1 MEGTEFGPPEEPPVQ
16 TDQPS
21 LIALENAHL
30 HHAFN
35 QLSPLVYMR
44 HVNQEEEAN
53 NQQMAVEQQT
63 YVNEANA
70 QLVLTNA
77 SLRRKWEAEPDD
89 DEEHERLKNDF
100 FHARFILR
108 TMTEDRGQAGARVF
122 AAEQALDTDQREHPE
137 NPSAALA
144 EAYAAHSAN
153 YDLRTSMIDDFLESK
168 REKPLPRKKNAKK
181 GRPAAEKAAARA
193 AKQAAMKTEAEATAD
208 EETSARPEDQEAHNP
223 ETPPRAEDYFGYESA
238 GSKAASSVSKKH
250 SSEDSQEEYSQDGYL
265 YHRGNANR
273 HGHRDRE
280 EYFPD
285 TGNCWYHC

>member
-1 MEGTEFGPPEEPPVQ
+1 
-16 TDQPS
+16 
-21 LIALENAHL
+21 
-30 HHAFN
+30 
-35 QLSPLVYMR
+35 MR

-193 AKQAAMKTEAEATAD
+193 AKQAVMLTEAEATAD

-238 GSKAASSVSKKH
+238 GSKAASSVSRSTAARIVRRSTRRTDTSTTEAMQTATVTATARNTSLGNPTTRRIGRR
-250 SSEDSQEEYSQDGYL
+250 SSTTRHHYSAKRRKRTL
-265 YHRGNANR
+265 LTTSPKARPN
-273 HGHRDRE
+273 
-280 EYFPD
+280 
-285 TGNCWYHC
+285 